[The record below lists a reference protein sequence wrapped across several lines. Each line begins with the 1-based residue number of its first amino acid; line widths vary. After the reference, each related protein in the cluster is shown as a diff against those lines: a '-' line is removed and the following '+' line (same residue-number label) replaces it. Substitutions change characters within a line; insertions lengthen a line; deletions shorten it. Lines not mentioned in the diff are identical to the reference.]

1 MTEEWHCFKCKE
13 KMVEAKIPFVYLEVE
28 EKVKGIKCP
37 KCGVAYFDEKT
48 VLDVIIPAQEYI
60 EAK

>member
-1 MTEEWHCFKCKE
+1 MQEWHCFKCKE
-13 KMVEAKIPFVYLEVE
+13 KMVEAEILFVYLDAE
-28 EKVKGIKCP
+28 EKGKGIKCP
-37 KCGVAYFDEKT
+37 KCGVAYFDEQT